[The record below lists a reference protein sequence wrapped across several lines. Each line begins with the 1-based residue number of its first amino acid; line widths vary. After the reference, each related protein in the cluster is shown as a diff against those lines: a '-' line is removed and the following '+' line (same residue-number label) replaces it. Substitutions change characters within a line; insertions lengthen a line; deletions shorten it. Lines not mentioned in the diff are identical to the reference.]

1 MVLQRSREIPKI
13 PKDLVRPQIV
23 AGVNALGRGSDRESL
38 TAFVTTIAQTMG
50 PEALVKYIDPSEYIK
65 RLAAAQGIETL
76 NLIKTEQTV
85 QGEMQQQQGMAQEME
100 LTKQTGQLANA
111 QVKANEQST
120 GGGEEAGAEEAPLS

>member
-1 MVLQRSREIPKI
+1 MVLQRRNEIPKI

-76 NLIKTEQTV
+76 NLVKSEEAV
-85 QGEMQQQQGMAQEME
+85 QGEMQQQQDMAQQME
-100 LTKQTGQLANA
+100 LTKQAGQFANA
-111 QVKANEQST
+111 DARIEST
-120 GGGEEAGAEEAPLS
+120 GGSEGGGSEEAPPEA